1 MTTSLMSC
9 DETYS
14 PSSDVTGGAG
24 AWHQSQMKEAM
35 NRDDVRSEL
44 FGSQNEAAR
53 VGYWE
58 LLYDLARAR
67 PVISINSRWTC
78 NRLALTRIFF
88 GLTPYFEPQI
98 SLRRPLILNK
108 ILKNF
113 NQNL

>member
-1 MTTSLMSC
+1 MK
-9 DETYS
+9 
-14 PSSDVTGGAG
+14 PIRPRASSDVTGGAG
-24 AWHQSQMKEAM
+24 AWHQKQMKEAM

-78 NRLALTRIFF
+78 TDIGSRRRTTWGVPGTTFQPRRLLT
-88 GLTPYFEPQI
+88 L
-98 SLRRPLILNK
+98 
-108 ILKNF
+108 
-113 NQNL
+113 